1 MSRAPR
7 PQWTARDAESAAK
20 LELPLLLLL
29 KRDDPQAVQALR
41 DRLGHDKATLER
53 SLRWLCSRGLAHR
66 REQVHS
72 AKFYPLANGEGETAC
87 TEEKVI
93 RRWILSERGEVW
105 RDLRISRGDLAQLS
119 ERYQALALGANA
131 NLLHVSQ

>member
-29 KRDDPQAVQALR
+29 KRDEPQAVQTLR
-41 DRLGHDKATLER
+41 DLLGHDKATLER

-66 REQVHS
+66 REEVRP
-72 AKFYPLANGEGETAC
+72 ARFYRLASGEDETGVF
-87 TEEKVI
+87 EEQVI
-93 RRWILSERGEVW
+93 RRWILNERGEVW
-105 RDLRISRGDLAQLS
+105 RDLRISRGDLAQLP
-119 ERYQALALGANA
+119 ERCQALAQETPCL
-131 NLLHVSQ
+131 SC

>member
-7 PQWTARDAESAAK
+7 AQWTSRDADSAAK
-20 LELPLLLLL
+20 LELPLLLVL
-29 KRDDPQAVQALR
+29 KRDEPQAVQTLR

-105 RDLRISRGDLAQLS
+105 RDRRISRGGLAQLP
-119 ERYQALALGANA
+119 ERYQALAQEVQCL
-131 NLLHVSQ
+131 SC

>member
-7 PQWTARDAESAAK
+7 PQWTSRDAESAAK

-29 KRDDPQAVQALR
+29 KRDEAQAVQTLR

-66 REQVHS
+66 REEVRP
-72 AKFYPLANGEGETAC
+72 ARFYRLASGKRETAC
-87 TEEKVI
+87 TEEKII
-93 RRWILSERGEVW
+93 RRWILSERGAVW

-119 ERYQALALGANA
+119 ERYQALAQEVQCL
-131 NLLHVSQ
+131 SC